1 MHIRSKRQLL
11 VAQQLLAA
19 IERNGDGGTC
29 DECRQH
35 QHSPTCAIAEAAR
48 ALARIIPPYGAQDA
62 WLKST

>member
-1 MHIRSKRQLL
+1 MHLRTKRQLL

-29 DECRQH
+29 DACKQQ
-35 QHSPTCAIAEAAR
+35 QHSDTCAIGEAAR
-48 ALARIIPPYGAQDA
+48 ALARIIPPYVSQDA